1 MLLNLFESIEYFE
14 KNINSFLTENDSID
28 SFNHFDLELIRIEC
42 FL

>member
-28 SFNHFDLELIRIEC
+28 YFDLELIRIEC